1 MTHAISGIIPIAHL
15 ASYGLVGAFVLAL
28 LERLIPIVP
37 SYGLFIFLG
46 SALVAQPL
54 DLVPLILV
62 ATVASTL
69 SAICWYG
76 IGHALGEER
85 THNLVKRYGRYVGLK
100 EAIYLSLAGRYTR
113 NAFIATFMGQTIPV
127 VRCYLSLPAGI
138 LALPLGTFS
147 LAVLTGSSLWVAGF
161 TSLGY
166 GLHVLGWDPLVATL
180 CAVVGLLTIE
190 GGLAW
195 MLAKRSAAR
204 ASISVDDPAQS

>member
-1 MTHAISGIIPIAHL
+1 MSVPHAVSSIVPIAHL
-15 ASYGLVGAFVLAL
+15 ASYGLAGAFVLAL
-28 LERLIPIVP
+28 LERLIPVVP

-46 SALVAQPL
+46 SALVGQPL

-62 ATVASTL
+62 TTIASTL

-85 THNLVKRYGRYVGLK
+85 THALVKRYGRYVGLK
-100 EAIYLSLAGRYTR
+100 ESVYLSLAGRYTR

-138 LALPLGTFS
+138 LALPLATFA
-147 LAVLTGSSLWVAGF
+147 LAVLIGSSLWVGLF
-161 TSLGY
+161 TAMGY

-180 CAVVGLLTIE
+180 IAVVALITIE

-195 MLAKRSAAR
+195 FLSKRNHT
-204 ASISVDDPAQS
+204 V